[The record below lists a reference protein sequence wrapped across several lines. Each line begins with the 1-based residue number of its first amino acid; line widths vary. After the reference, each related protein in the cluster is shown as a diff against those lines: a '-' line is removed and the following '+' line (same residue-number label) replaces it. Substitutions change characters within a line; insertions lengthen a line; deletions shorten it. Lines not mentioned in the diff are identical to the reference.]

1 MTCFRQNDI
10 HAKTCNRLTTLKSSS
25 FSRQNNA
32 GSRVRTTS
40 LWENLAPEV
49 VLFFK
54 STGLYH
60 YIHESKLHGGNLMRN
75 Q

>member
-1 MTCFRQNDI
+1 MTCSCHNDI
-10 HAKTCNRLTTLKSSS
+10 HAKTSNRMTTLKTSS

-40 LWENLAPEV
+40 LWENLVLEV

-54 STGLYH
+54 STGL
-60 YIHESKLHGGNLMRN
+60 
-75 Q
+75 